1 MTVQPPP
8 VSFALS
14 EYLTSKEV
22 ARRLHISP
30 RTLERHRMLGTGCAF
45 SKIGGRVLYR
55 RVDIEAWV
63 ERCMRESTSA
73 SGTPVQERP

>member
-1 MTVQPPP
+1 MTTQQPQASSAPP
-8 VSFALS
+8 D
-14 EYLTSKEV
+14 YLTTKEA

-45 SKIGGRVLYR
+45 CKIGGRVLYR

-63 ERCMRESTSA
+63 ERCMRDSTSA
-73 SGTPVQERP
+73 SDTPAQERQ

>member
-1 MTVQPPP
+1 MTAQPPRISP
-8 VSFALS
+8 ALS
-14 EYLTSKEV
+14 DYLPTKEV

-30 RTLERHRMLGTGCAF
+30 RTLERHRMLGTGCGF

-63 ERCMRESTSA
+63 ERCMRDSTSA
-73 SGTPVQERP
+73 SGTPVQERK